1 MYEENSRK
9 EKEASRTRVTSILS
23 ISSILSMRIIFY
35 SITMAYMDSD
45 FVDTTTCQTLF
56 KVESQEN
63 EVIHLPLSLSLSLC
77 RIKVFRVAFRF

>member
-35 SITMAYMDSD
+35 SIIMAYMDSD
-45 FVDTTTCQTLF
+45 FVDTTTCRALF
-56 KVESQEN
+56 EVESQEN
-63 EVIHLPLSLSLSLC
+63 EVIHLPLPLSL
-77 RIKVFRVAFRF
+77 

>member
-35 SITMAYMDSD
+35 SIIMAYMDSD
-45 FVDTTTCQTLF
+45 FVDTTTCQALF
-56 KVESQEN
+56 EVESQEN
-63 EVIHLPLSLSLSLC
+63 EVIHLPLPLSL
-77 RIKVFRVAFRF
+77 

>member
-35 SITMAYMDSD
+35 SIIMAYMYSD
-45 FVDTTTCQTLF
+45 FVGTTTCQVLF

-63 EVIHLPLSLSLSLC
+63 EVIHLPLSLF
-77 RIKVFRVAFRF
+77 VE

>member
-35 SITMAYMDSD
+35 SIIMAYMYSD
-45 FVDTTTCQTLF
+45 FVGTTTCQVFF

-63 EVIHLPLSLSLSLC
+63 EVIHLPLSLF
-77 RIKVFRVAFRF
+77 VE

>member
-9 EKEASRTRVTSILS
+9 EKETGRTRVTSILS

-35 SITMAYMDSD
+35 SIIMAYMYSD
-45 FVDTTTCQTLF
+45 FVGTTTCQALF

-63 EVIHLPLSLSLSLC
+63 QENKVIHLPLSLL
-77 RIKVFRVAFRF
+77 VE